1 MGELITFLVIIC
13 GLTCII
19 EMIPLLFLKRRGKW
33 IISSFLCNVITNPIM
48 NIILAILAVYVTNL
62 AVYICIVIALE
73 IAVILFEAFIFY
85 NVMDESK
92 RRCIIV
98 SIVINTCSFLIGFL
112 LAYAIQI
119 ADQSNSYP
127 MI

>member
-1 MGELITFLVIIC
+1 MGELITSLVIIC
-13 GLTCII
+13 ALTCII
-19 EMIPLLFLKRRGKW
+19 EMIPLIFLKKRGKW
-33 IISSFLCNVITNPIM
+33 IITSFLCNVITNPIM

-62 AVYICIVIALE
+62 AVYIGIVIVLE

-92 RRCIIV
+92 RKCIIV

-112 LAYAIQI
+112 ITYAIQI
-119 ADQSNSYP
+119 ADQSSSYATL
-127 MI
+127 